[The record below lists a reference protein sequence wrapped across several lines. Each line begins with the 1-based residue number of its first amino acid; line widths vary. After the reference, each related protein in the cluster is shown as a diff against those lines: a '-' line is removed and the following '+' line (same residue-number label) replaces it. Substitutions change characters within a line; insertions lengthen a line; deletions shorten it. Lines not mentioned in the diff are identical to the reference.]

1 MKKYFYFRCQKLI
14 FDSELLSIWQRP
26 QNTEVDCVRLGMHG
40 HTQPKVL
47 VSYACNIYL
56 TNISMKKIKD
66 IHAFLPE
73 IFLIRKSCKAE
84 FVKQNFSQIWDL
96 HRGTENFKIFWFRL
110 LPAKVTTKFY
120 EGSETKFK
128 KNSEILHFG
137 SFLVV
142 LGQKKFLESFFFF
155 FFKFLGLYCCL
166 KFQEKLVTDVK
177 TYQQKDDRDL
187 WRRVVVVTTTSQ
199 LHSTKSELRFCA
211 GSNPASGV

>member
-1 MKKYFYFRCQKLI
+1 MSKINLWFWITFNLATSPKHWGRLCTAGHAWTHSTK
-14 FDSELLSIWQRP
+14 SIS
-26 QNTEVDCVRLGMHG
+26 
-40 HTQPKVL
+40 L
-47 VSYACNIYL
+47 VCMQHL

-142 LGQKKFLESFFFF
+142 IGKKKFLYIFFFF
-155 FFKFLGLYCCL
+155 FFFSVSRFLLLPKISIKTNEIPRKTGYRRKDVPTERWQRFVAPCCSGYHY
-166 KFQEKLVTDVK
+166 F
-177 TYQQKDDRDL
+177 
-187 WRRVVVVTTTSQ
+187 TTSFNKVWTQ
-199 LHSTKSELRFCA
+199 ILRRFQSC
-211 GSNPASGV
+211 

>member
-142 LGQKKFLESFFFF
+142 LGQKKFLEIFFFF
-155 FFKFLGLYCCL
+155 FFFQFLGFYCCL
-166 KFQEKLVTDVK
+166 KFQ
-177 TYQQKDDRDL
+177 
-187 WRRVVVVTTTSQ
+187 
-199 LHSTKSELRFCA
+199 
-211 GSNPASGV
+211 

>member
-1 MKKYFYFRCQKLI
+1 MSGHTQPTVVVLDDICPWKISLCKNLKHYRDTDEQRILRFPCTQAHFDLQLEIVCIKLLKKYFYFRCQKLI

-96 HRGTENFKIFWFRL
+96 HRGTENFKIF
-110 LPAKVTTKFY
+110 
-120 EGSETKFK
+120 
-128 KNSEILHFG
+128 
-137 SFLVV
+137 
-142 LGQKKFLESFFFF
+142 
-155 FFKFLGLYCCL
+155 
-166 KFQEKLVTDVK
+166 
-177 TYQQKDDRDL
+177 
-187 WRRVVVVTTTSQ
+187 
-199 LHSTKSELRFCA
+199 
-211 GSNPASGV
+211 